1 MQERTKSEE
10 EDRARTDSLTEL
22 IRTGAQKLL
31 AQALQAEVAE
41 LLVVY
46 EDQQDEQGHARVV
59 LSGHHPTRDIQT
71 GIGPVTVQVP
81 KVRSRQGDPVT
92 FRSALVPPYVRKTAS
107 LEAAIPWLY
116 LKGISTGEMQPAL
129 EVGPGMYLIDILGKY
144 RRNPSGSYTTS
155 RERHVVSRGLF
166 CSHMS
171 HYLTLVPEY
180 RKQIF
185 LSALLNTL
193 IDLKNLRK
201 SFFGFAKLTFKSAT
215 FVTPAE
221 IVRSFRRAQLFKI
234 PTSNKE

>member
-59 LSGHHPTRDIQT
+59 LSGHHPKRDIQT

-129 EVGPGMYLIDILGKY
+129 EALVGPEAKGLSASTVARLKQIW
-144 RRNPSGSYTTS
+144 
-155 RERHVVSRGLF
+155 RE
-166 CSHMS
+166 
-171 HYLTLVPEY
+171 EY
-180 RKQIF
+180 MAWRKQRLDTSPWVYIWIWVDGIY
-185 LSALLNTL
+185 S
-193 IDLKNLRK
+193 
-201 SFFGFAKLTFKSAT
+201 GAKMEGRQMVMVIA
-215 FVTPAE
+215 P
-221 IVRSFRRAQLFKI
+221 R
-234 PTSNKE
+234 